1 MRHFASFVLAASF
14 ALAPVAASAQ
24 DLTFTLDNKSGA
36 MIVKFF
42 AIPADGSGKRIE
54 LLNKR
59 GLWAG
64 KSRTLTIADDT
75 DACVYKTRAVFEDNS
90 YEDISDKTDFC
101 EVGNYTIGE

>member
-1 MRHFASFVLAASF
+1 MRQVTAFVLTSMF
-14 ALAPVAASAQ
+14 VVAPVAASAEN
-24 DLTFTLDNKSGA
+24 LTFTLDNRSGA

-42 AIPADGSGKRIE
+42 ATPADGSGKRIE

-64 KSRTLTIADDT
+64 KSRMLTIADDT
-75 DACVYKTRAVFEDNS
+75 DACVYTTRAVFEDNS